1 MLMRRF
7 IRWFHLDLT
16 FALLALGAAA
26 SLVAACPVVG
36 QAGDPPQL
44 GKIRLAVLYFDNE
57 SLTDRER
64 LAGLG
69 KGIADTLISDL
80 GRLDRLQV
88 LERERLDALLAEMK
102 LQQTGLVGGEG
113 TARLGR
119 LLGVQA
125 LLLGSYTAIA
135 GVIRL
140 DARIVEVETGLV
152 LRAEE
157 VTGPLDDFFRLEE
170 TLVERVAAGLAAP
183 LTTEERHRLARTE
196 GRSFEAFLAY
206 SRGIDALDRGRDGE
220 AKEAFA
226 AALQIDPGFAPAREK
241 QKAMGKGE
249 GRP

>member
-7 IRWFHLDLT
+7 IRWLRLDRP
-16 FALLALGAAA
+16 FALLALWLAA
-26 SLVAACPVVG
+26 SLVAAGQAAG
-36 QAGDPPQL
+36 QAGDPPPS
-44 GKIRLAVLYFDNE
+44 GKIRLAVLYFENE

-102 LQQTGLVGGEG
+102 LQQTGLTGGEG

-119 LLGVQA
+119 LLGVEA

-140 DARIVEVETGLV
+140 DARIVEVETGLL

-170 TLVERVAAGLAAP
+170 ALVEKIAAGLAAP
-183 LTTEERHRLARTE
+183 LTTEERRRLARTE

-206 SRGIDALDRGRDGE
+206 SRGIDALDRGRDAE

-226 AALQIDPGFAPAREK
+226 AALRIDPGFAPAREK
-241 QKAMGKGE
+241 QKGLGKGK
-249 GRP
+249 GKP